1 MSSAD
6 GSACCAG
13 SAAAAGAVACSGAV
27 TPGSADPASD
37 CTAPGGA
44 GFASTCA
51 ATGGVDFGI
60 GAGPGGM
67 SCGLASTAAAVGGGV
82 AAGLADAGSC
92 GLASTAAAV
101 GGGGAAGLADAGAW
115 AVAASDPVGST
126 GGGATLFG
134 PAETGAGEGTYDGVG
149 LDSIENS
156 SVLFLRIA
164 DQKALAAS
172 AVTGAKVTLSSAS
185 ATGGAFALAFGIG
198 LVWKGWLLQACTG
211 DGWIASGGGDASI
224 GVGTALGDGSMITI
238 GDTGWFGHGVSSCW
252 LFSTGSV
259 TTGWLSSTN
268 IGSTLSTTGAI
279 DMAAGLGSGWL
290 VSTAGAIGIA
300 AGLGSGWLVSTTI
313 TDWLVS
319 TTGAIGMAA
328 GLGSSWVASTTG
340 AIGMAA
346 GLGLVPGCWQ
356 TSLGDSMGMVACWL
370 SSTNGGSIG
379 MATGWLSSTISVDE
393 YSIVCWLLKSASS
406 SVCWSS
412 SSS

>member
-1 MSSAD
+1 MYAALASRMSSAD

-198 LVWKGWLLQACTG
+198 LVWKGWLLQARTG

-290 VSTAGAIGIA
+290 VSTADCSWTWIRL
-300 AGLGSGWLVSTTI
+300 AGLNHDHGLAGLNDRCHRHGSWTWIQLGGLYHRCHRHGGWTWPGAWLLADI
-313 TDWLVS
+313 TGGFHGHGGLLAVLNQWRFHWHGDWLAV
-319 TTGAIGMAA
+319 I
-328 GLGSSWVASTTG
+328 
-340 AIGMAA
+340 
-346 GLGLVPGCWQ
+346 
-356 TSLGDSMGMVACWL
+356 
-370 SSTNGGSIG
+370 NH
-379 MATGWLSSTISVDE
+379 
-393 YSIVCWLLKSASS
+393 
-406 SVCWSS
+406 
-412 SSS
+412 